1 MGVKPIPQTFL
12 INYDKHISD
21 VPNLLPQI
29 EKRTL
34 TLILIGFVMLP
45 KVNLVLEFI
54 RNKKVCNFYLNL
66 CDVVPSLS
74 ICLFP

>member
-12 INYDKHISD
+12 INYGKHSSD
-21 VPNLLPQI
+21 VPNLRPQI

-45 KVNLVLEFI
+45 KVNLVLPVYSQQE
-54 RNKKVCNFYLNL
+54 
-66 CDVVPSLS
+66 SLQFLS
-74 ICLFP
+74 ESL